1 MGPKKAEKWA
11 HRIDV
16 NVEAL
21 AVPVFHVFPKE
32 EHAIAGA
39 NLLGQIDERPAS
51 VLKSREFVIGDI
63 LECSTYNWYL
73 VVDRPVASF
82 GRSVA
87 PKIVN

>member
-32 EHAIAGA
+32 EHAIVGPDCLGKSMNGLLQRSNRG
-39 NLLGQIDERPAS
+39 NLLLVTFWNAALI
-51 VLKSREFVIGDI
+51 IGI
-63 LECSTYNWYL
+63 LL
-73 VVDRPVASF
+73 
-82 GRSVA
+82 
-87 PKIVN
+87 